1 MRASPARG
9 LRRFVEILLL
19 ACFIVA
25 AAFGVY
31 QLNQMLSRKMEQLKV
46 RAIAA
51 LESRLGHEIHY
62 RSVAPSVLGF
72 LAVNDLTVS
81 SAQDPNKPLLR
92 ISRVKIYYNLLRL
105 LATRDPVQSLS
116 EVQIANSSFEV
127 DRDRDRELL
136 ASLERLRTGGGEGGE
151 LPSLRLSGSN
161 ISLSYREPGWSA
173 SVTELFFSIES
184 VEQHYQL
191 SVRGWLEY
199 LRDEEVQPA
208 FSTRVRISG
217 KVERNLAWSDL
228 VVNVLTLS
236 TPAVSLRRQTF
247 QVTSSGQEL
256 KVSKIQDRAPL
267 DVQLAYDRRS
277 GDLAA
282 SFRMEKLRP
291 VDLVQLGGPLERYN
305 QWLGSAL
312 TASGTFSYNLPAG
325 TLHYRADVELL
336 PAEALVPVDLYL
348 VSHLRGTEKTLF
360 LEPLV
365 VHTPQGTLE
374 FSGDLQFSDFLPSG
388 IMRLTELR
396 TPYTPAVSASLEIAR
411 EQGKVTVRGSRLELG
426 EISLSAFNL
435 VVSPSRREI
444 PFQLAASMPMEQG
457 GIQASG
463 TLSLGSHP
471 ELRLQTQARGL
482 PLDILYYLTASG
494 TARRGPLGARL
505 APLSGTFDLSLATDF
520 HTFSLSSGDVRLYQR
535 TAPDNYASFA
545 MLATESELELR
556 GLRAQWNG
564 YTLSGKATARRA
576 AGATEF
582 STELEFQNIPYQLRG
597 TYSAA
602 RELRLEGSYGL
613 SAVVAFGAQ
622 AGLDLIPSATRSL
635 RGTSFSLQARR
646 LPVPLKKGTILLT
659 SQLEG
664 LLTRSG
670 NLYARSAFT
679 RVEDF
684 PFLAVKSNSLEA
696 AFSLASGQLT
706 LDSIRYQDN
715 YSVLSGQGSLKVPSW
730 AAAEGWV
737 RLQDR
742 EGGERYAL
750 TVGRGQD
757 GPTFTLDFDRTPLE
771 RTGELAV
778 RGDLSGSLR
787 FQGSLSEPELS
798 LQLRL
803 ADGRLNA
810 DPLNAELSATYRDNR
825 LDVSSLN
832 VSLLKHRLSEGR
844 GHWDMALGEF
854 AFSSRYDAQLFGLP
868 TRLTLELSGNTTP
881 RGVLDAAIAGSGT
894 PAGATAAIAGSGT
907 PAGTPGGSPGDLDAV
922 LRLTGIKV
930 DNKGYPDWVVNLKA
944 QGGELR
950 LDGGPQ
956 GAIHASLA
964 KGGRF
969 SLALGASLPVQG
981 RIDGQ
986 LLRDRI
992 EAQFGITSL
1001 DMRVLNT
1008 LLAPSTKI
1016 VEFTGGTGVGALRIA
1031 GMVTDPDW
1039 FGSIQVREATMR
1051 FQLSPEPI
1059 TPINGWLQF
1068 NEKTFTMP
1076 RVASQSGKARVEA
1089 EGSFTIDH
1097 WIPRGFELAFY
1108 VDKSPGAHIKATF
1121 PPVSLDGYA
1130 TGVVRVL
1137 GDDAETRVEGSITA
1151 NLCRIALVRQEAEPP
1166 ARTAGAALS
1175 VHLKIGV
1182 GRNVEFFWPALTFP
1196 VVHTYAK
1203 PGEQLAVALDGETG
1217 AFTLSGDVQIRG
1229 GEIFYFDRSFYLKQG
1244 SIRFDKAMGQVDP
1257 WINALAE
1264 IRERDQNNREVTI
1277 YLEANNKLS
1286 QFSPRFYSDPILAD
1300 VDLLALL
1307 GGNIVDR
1314 FQDSSFGLS
1323 AVMLTSD
1330 IVGQFGILSPF
1341 ERSVRRLLNL
1351 DLFSIRT
1358 QFLQNVLIGKLM
1370 GEQTGLNGFNPLDNT
1385 TLSLG
1390 KYLGADLFIQALVR
1404 FQATDAVGSAYNI
1417 QTEGELNLEWTTPF
1431 FMLEWTFAPK
1441 HPENLYLSDNSI
1453 GLSWK
1458 FSY

>member
-1 MRASPARG
+1 MRASPASG
-9 LRRFVEILLL
+9 LRRFVDILLL
-19 ACFIVA
+19 TGFIA
-25 AAFGVY
+25 AAAIGVY
-31 QLNQMLSRKMEQLKV
+31 QLNQLLSRKMEQLKV

-62 RSVAPSVLGF
+62 RSIAPSVLGF
-72 LAVNDLTVS
+72 LAVRDLTVF
-81 SAQDPNKPLLR
+81 SAQDAQQPLLR
-92 ISRVKIYYNLLRL
+92 ISKVKIYYNLFRL

-127 DRDRDRELL
+127 DRERDRELL
-136 ASLERLRTGGGEGGE
+136 ESVERLRTSGGGGE
-151 LPSLRLSGSN
+151 LPSLRLTGSN
-161 ISLSYREPGWSA
+161 ISLRYREAGWSA
-173 SVTELFFSIES
+173 SVSDLFFSIES
-184 VEQHYQL
+184 VEDHYQL
-191 SVRGWLEY
+191 SVRGWLQY
-199 LRDEEVQPA
+199 LRDEAVWPA
-208 FSTRVRISG
+208 LSTRVRISG

-228 VVNVLTLS
+228 VVHVLTLS

-267 DVQLAYDRRS
+267 DVQLAYDHRS

-291 VDLVQLGGPLERYN
+291 ADLVQLGGPLERYN

-312 TASGTFSYNLPAG
+312 TASGTFSYNLAAG
-325 TLHYRADVELL
+325 TLRYRADAELL

-348 VSHLRGTEKTLF
+348 VSHLRGTEKMLF

-374 FSGDLQFSDFLPSG
+374 FTGDLQFSDFLPSG

-411 EQGKVTVRGSRLELG
+411 EPGRVTARGSRLELG
-426 EISLSAFNL
+426 EVSLSAFSL
-435 VVSPSRREI
+435 VVSPSRGEI
-444 PFQLAASMPMEQG
+444 PFQLAASLPVEQG

-463 TLSLGSHP
+463 TLSLGPHP
-471 ELRLQTQARGL
+471 ELRLETRARGL
-482 PLDILYYLTASG
+482 PLDTLYYLAASG
-494 TARRGPLGARL
+494 TAGRGVLGARL

-520 HTFSLSSGDVRLYQR
+520 RTFSLSSGDVRLYQR
-535 TAPDNYASFA
+535 TAPDNFASFA

-564 YTLSGKATARRA
+564 YALSGKAVARRA
-576 AGATEF
+576 AGGTEF
-582 STELEFQNIPYQLRG
+582 SSELEFQNTPYQLRG
-597 TYSAA
+597 TFSAA

-613 SAVVAFGAQ
+613 SAVVAFGTQ
-622 AGLDLIPSATRSL
+622 AGLDLIPSAARSL
-635 RGTSFSLQARR
+635 RGTSFSLQAQR
-646 LPVPLKKGTILLT
+646 LPIPLKKGTILLT

-670 NLYARSAFT
+670 NLYARSTFT

-684 PFLAVKSNSLEA
+684 PFLAVKHNSLET
-696 AFSLASGQLT
+696 AFSLAGGLLT

-715 YSVLSGQGSLKVPSW
+715 FSVLSGQGSLKVSSW
-730 AAAEGWV
+730 ASAEGWV

-742 EGGERYAL
+742 EGSERYSLA
-750 TVGRGQD
+750 VSRGQN
-757 GPTFTLDFDRTPLE
+757 GPAFVLDFNRTPLE

-787 FQGSLSEPELS
+787 LQGSLREPELS
-798 LQLRL
+798 VRLQL

-810 DPLNAELSATYRDNR
+810 DPLTAELSATYRDQR
-825 LDVSSLN
+825 LDISSLSL
-832 VSLLKHRLSEGR
+832 SLLRHRLTEGR
-844 GHWDMALGEF
+844 GHWDLALGEF
-854 AFSSRYDAQLFGLP
+854 AFSSRYEAQLLGLP
-868 TRLTLELSGNTTP
+868 TRLTLELAGNTTP
-881 RGVLDAAIAGSGT
+881 RTALLGGAARAGSL
-894 PAGATAAIAGSGT
+894 S
-907 PAGTPGGSPGDLDAV
+907 GDLDAV
-922 LRLTGIKV
+922 LRLTGIQV
-930 DNKGYPDWVVNLKA
+930 ERRGYPDWIVNLKA
-944 QGGELR
+944 RGGEVR

-964 KGGRF
+964 SGGRF
-969 SLALGASLPVQG
+969 SLALEAPLPVQG
-981 RIDGQ
+981 KIGGQ
-986 LLRDRI
+986 LQRDRI
-992 EAQFGITSL
+992 EAQFDIAAL

-1008 LLAPSTKI
+1008 LLAPSTHI
-1016 VEFTGGTGVGALRIA
+1016 VEFTGGTGTGALRIA

-1039 FGSIQVREATMR
+1039 FGSIQVRDATMR

-1068 NEKTFTMP
+1068 NEKTFTLP
-1076 RVASQSGKARVEA
+1076 RVASQAGKAMVEA
-1089 EGSFTIDH
+1089 EGSFTLDH
-1097 WIPRGFELAFY
+1097 WVPRGFELAFY
-1108 VDKSPGAHIKATF
+1108 VEKSPGAHIKATF

-1130 TGVVRVL
+1130 TGTVRVL
-1137 GDDAETRVEGSITA
+1137 GDEGETRVEGSITA
-1151 NLCRIALVRQEAEPP
+1151 NLCRIALVRQETEAPP
-1166 ARTAGAALS
+1166 RAAGAAPS
-1175 VHLKIGV
+1175 INLKIAV
-1182 GRNVEFFWPALTFP
+1182 GRNVEFFWPAQTFP

-1203 PGEQLAVALDGETG
+1203 PGEQIVVAVNGETG
-1217 AFTLSGDVQIRG
+1217 ALSLSGDVEIRG

-1244 SIRFDKAMGQVDP
+1244 SIRFDDALGQVDP
-1257 WINALAE
+1257 WIKALAE

-1286 QFSPRFYSDPILAD
+1286 QFSPRFYSDPILTD
-1300 VDLLALL
+1300 VDLLSLL

-1358 QFLQNVLIGKLM
+1358 QFLQNILIGKIM

-1390 KYLGADLFIQALVR
+1390 KYLGADIFVQALVR

-1431 FMLEWTFAPK
+1431 FMLEWTFAPR